1 MLKVS
6 FRKNHDQVMGQKQTE
21 MRDMCIGIAPY
32 GVKESVLDSS
42 TSLKFHLADLSL
54 WAWHGT
60 KLNGEFW
67 NLRHCRLCNFL
78 SVSPQKTI

>member
-32 GVKESVLDSS
+32 GVKESVLVRTSFRAHQVSS
-42 TSLKFHLADLSL
+42 L
-54 WAWHGT
+54 
-60 KLNGEFW
+60 
-67 NLRHCRLCNFL
+67 
-78 SVSPQKTI
+78 

>member
-6 FRKNHDQVMGQKQTE
+6 FRKNNDQVMGQKQTE

-32 GVKESVLDSS
+32 GVKESVLDISI
-42 TSLKFHLADLSL
+42 SLKFHLADLSL

-60 KLNGEFW
+60 KPNGEFW
-67 NLRHCRLCNFL
+67 NLRRCRLHNFS
-78 SVSPQKTI
+78 SVRPQKTI